1 MSWSGKRESMAK
13 QSYDLRNLV
22 GGRGIEWLHINE
34 GDGNTIIFFQKA
46 HHHRGV
52 LMKGMATLGT

>member
-1 MSWSGKRESMAK
+1 MAK

-34 GDGNTIIFFQKA
+34 GDGNTNFFFKR
-46 HHHRGV
+46 HI
-52 LMKGMATLGT
+52 TIEEY